1 MPPFNSSQAFSLIM
15 FSQFTCVQ
23 AELFIQNMLISACSD
38 KLRIDLLMKLQK
50 HLILQSVVGVMT
62 GKTPAAEVQ
71 HIKTQGI
78 TGL

>member
-1 MPPFNSSQAFSLIM
+1 
-15 FSQFTCVQ
+15 
-23 AELFIQNMLISACSD
+23 
-38 KLRIDLLMKLQK
+38 MKLQK